1 MGEEAEKRSLARRR
15 VIVTGAGSGLGLAIA
30 QRFAASGAGVFLVD
44 RDSAVASLPGEG
56 ILAKRAAFALVK
68 DLAEADAAQVVMDAA
83 EKALGYV
90 DTLVN
95 NAAWSFHKPILD
107 VSVSEFDRL
116 VAINQRSPYFLAQ
129 EFFRYLTRLSEK
141 PEDPCIVNIASVNAL
156 AGNPNL
162 AAYAG
167 TKGALVAMARAM
179 AVEMAPFGVRVNCI
193 SPGVVDTPAARK
205 VFADG
210 TVDLHRM
217 LDNFLVKRL
226 TSTEEVAELV
236 AYLCS
241 EAAACVT
248 GANWTI
254 DGGYTAR

>member
-1 MGEEAEKRSLARRR
+1 M
-15 VIVTGAGSGLGLAIA
+15 IVTGAGSGLGLAIA
-30 QRFAASGAGVFLVD
+30 QRFAGTGAKVLLVD
-44 RDSAVASLPGEG
+44 RDPGVTSLVGEG
-56 ILAKRAAFALVK
+56 VLAKGAVFALVK

-83 EKALGYV
+83 EKALGCV

-107 VSVSEFDRL
+107 VSVPEFDRL
-116 VAINQRSPYFLAQ
+116 VAINQRAPFFLAQ
-129 EFFRYLTRLSEK
+129 EFFRCLTRLSERPK
-141 PEDPCIVNIASVNAL
+141 DPCIVNIASVNAL

-167 TKGALVAMARAM
+167 TKGALVAMGRAM

-193 SPGVVDTPAARK
+193 SPGVVDPPAARK
-205 VFADG
+205 VFAEG
-210 TVDLHRM
+210 TVDVHQT

-236 AYLCS
+236 AYHCS